1 MDPNGKES
9 DCEILS
15 EIVSGAEI
23 LRESEV
29 SRKEEEST
37 NYKQGETDRKSY
49 LIRREM
55 LRVVKKLKLG

>member
-9 DCEILS
+9 DCEILR

-37 NYKQGETDRKSY
+37 NYKQGERDRKSY
-49 LIRREM
+49 LTIPFVTKG
-55 LRVVKKLKLG
+55 RV